1 MKKRLLAILLLLVI
15 LVLSSCT
22 QECETTGTSVGNE
35 SRSGDSEPM
44 WYHHLIYDLESFEEL
59 RSALFD
65 QEAWIYNRV
74 RLDIHDRVTKE
85 PRKICQPYARMLEQF
100 ERTGTYPMPYVGGKS
115 YEQWY
120 LEKNDET
127 SGTVASIHLFVVDNM
142 IQYDVYNHSL
152 SWSLPMIRYTL
163 LDVEEDPK
171 LQEYK
176 NIISLAAGEGWDF
189 HDWKG
194 ARLNLADR
202 SVPALYRPFSSDGRY
217 IYVFLYDGA
226 SVSVID
232 TQDVLTEEFWSGFS
246 IEMVAKT

>member
-15 LVLSSCT
+15 LALSSCT
-22 QECETTGTSVGNE
+22 QERETTGTSVGNE

-74 RLDIHDRVTKE
+74 RLDIHDRATKE

-142 IQYDVYNHSL
+142 VQYNVYNHSL
-152 SWSLPMIRYTL
+152 SWSLPMIRYTP

-171 LQEYK
+171 LQEYE
-176 NIISLAAGEGWDF
+176 NIISLAAGEGWDLKG
-189 HDWKG
+189 WKG

-202 SVPALYRPFSSDGRY
+202 SVPALYTPFSNGRY
-217 IYVFLYDGA
+217 MYVFLYDGA
-226 SVSVID
+226 RVSVTD
-232 TQDVLTEEFWSGFS
+232 TPDVLTEEFWSGFS